1 MGESVEGRVGQGKA
15 HAVRKRTRGN
25 SLYYVDEWGGC
36 YAGALSTN
44 RIIIPLIRCLALFA
58 SFPVCLSFVCGH
70 LVCLV
75 LSM

>member
-1 MGESVEGRVGQGKA
+1 M
-15 HAVRKRTRGN
+15 RKRTRGN

-44 RIIIPLIRCLALFA
+44 RFIIPSIGSLALFA
-58 SFPVCLSFVCGH
+58 SFPVYLSFVCGH
-70 LVCLV
+70 LVCPV